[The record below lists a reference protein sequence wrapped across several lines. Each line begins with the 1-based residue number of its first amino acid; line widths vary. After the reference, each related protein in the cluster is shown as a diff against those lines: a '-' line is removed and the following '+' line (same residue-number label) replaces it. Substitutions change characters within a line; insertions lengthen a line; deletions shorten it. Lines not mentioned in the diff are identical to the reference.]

1 LKQTNIRWNVKSS
14 TTQEVKK
21 DVEVDVPVHE
31 EEEDEEV
38 QSCGFLGVQLSIK
51 DRILLRDVNTG
62 NVDDNW
68 LEAKSLA
75 TLACFIAT
83 SKDALILALLA

>member
-14 TTQEVKK
+14 TTHEVKK
-21 DVEVDVPVHE
+21 DVEVDVPVNE
-31 EEEDEEV
+31 EEEEEV

-51 DRILLRDVNTG
+51 DRILLRDGNTG